1 MNNLSLIIPVYNEE
15 ECVEN
20 TYTTIKSALG
30 QNCCP
35 NHLLHEII
43 FINDGSRDKTSEIL
57 DKIAAKDD
65 RVKVIHFAR
74 NYGQTA
80 AMMAGIDYAS
90 GDVIVAMD
98 SDGQNDPNDIPLLLQ
113 KIDEGYDVVSGW
125 CRDRQDRM
133 LSRKIPS
140 QIANWVISKVSN
152 VKLRDYGCSLKAYKK
167 SIIKNIRLYGEMHRF
182 IPIYAQWYGAKVV
195 EIPVNHLPRKT
206 GQSKYGINR
215 TLKVI
220 LDLIV
225 VKFLHQY
232 LAKPIYIIGGFGFF
246 CFTLGMVI
254 FSYATYLKL
263 FENVSYIQ
271 TPLLLLS
278 VMTVILGVLAILV
291 GILSEIL
298 IRTYYESQKKTPYH
312 IKSITDYEIKDEK

>member
-1 MNNLSLIIPVYNEE
+1 MLSLILPVYNEE
-15 ECVEN
+15 ACIEN
-20 TYTTIKSALG
+20 TYVTIKEAL
-30 QNCCP
+30 NK

-43 FINDGSRDKTSEIL
+43 FINDGSRDQTAEIL
-57 DKIAAKDD
+57 DKIGKQDD
-65 RVKVIHFAR
+65 CVKVIHFAR

-80 AMMAGIDYAS
+80 AMMAGIDFAS
-90 GDVIVAMD
+90 GEIIVAMD

-125 CRDRQDRM
+125 RRDRQDRV

-140 QIANWVISKVSN
+140 KIANWIISKVSN

-167 SIIKNIRLYGEMHRF
+167 GVIKNIRLYGEMHRF
-182 IPIYAQWYGAKVV
+182 IPIYAHWYGAKVV
-195 EIPVNHLPRKT
+195 EVPVNHFPRKT

-246 CFTLGMVI
+246 CFLAGI
-254 FSYATYLKL
+254 IAFSYATYLKL
-263 FENVSYIQ
+263 FENVAYIQ

-278 VMTVILGVLAILV
+278 VMTIILGILSILI

-312 IKSITDYEIKDEK
+312 IKSMINIENNHET